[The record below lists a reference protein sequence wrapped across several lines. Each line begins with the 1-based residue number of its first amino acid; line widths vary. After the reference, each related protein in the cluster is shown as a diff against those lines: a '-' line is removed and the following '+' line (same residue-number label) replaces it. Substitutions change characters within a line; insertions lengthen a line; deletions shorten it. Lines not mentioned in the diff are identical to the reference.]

1 MTRVTHDTCVPRD
14 TCCRR
19 TRSCCPGC
27 CCCSTRHIKP
37 SLCSTKTS
45 SNPTSG
51 AARQPQQS
59 QSIASPQKCKNI
71 LPPSLHNFP
80 SLAGTRSLSL
90 KFWRT
95 EAWTTDDWKEFDVN
109 VPILKTIVSKLYI
122 PFKYKSNIC
131 FEYGKLSIIM

>member
-1 MTRVTHDTCVPRD
+1 MTRVCHVTRVAGGQDPAVPAAAAAQPVISSPASAAQ
-14 TCCRR
+14 RR
-19 TRSCCPGC
+19 HPIQ
-27 CCCSTRHIKP
+27 HQVP
-37 SLCSTKTS
+37 SQS
-45 SNPTSG
+45 
-51 AARQPQQS
+51 QQS
-59 QSIASPQKCKNI
+59 QSIFSPQKCKNI

-80 SLAGTRSLSL
+80 SIAGTRSLSL

-95 EAWTTDDWKEFDVN
+95 EAWTTDDWREFDVN